1 MCYSDKWKVTIGVWK
16 GAITEKKD
24 DNAVTQC
31 HTRECL
37 QYTLTTSFLP
47 IPSFMNLTPSPMHT
61 RLHMDLAQ
69 KWTEMEKNIWKKLDL
84 FDWCGLLFIENSEQK
99 IFSGFVYLFTYIT
112 WCEQNP
118 YALIWC
124 G

>member
-1 MCYSDKWKVTIGVWK
+1 MPSVYTYNKLLTYSKFY
-16 GAITEKKD
+16 EF
-24 DNAVTQC
+24 
-31 HTRECL
+31 
-37 QYTLTTSFLP
+37 SSLP
-47 IPSFMNLTPSPMHT
+47 HAH

-84 FDWCGLLFIENSEQK
+84 FDWCGLPFIENSEQN